1 VRIVVTGAGGGLGRA
16 VLDVTPAHHDLVP
29 LTHADLDI
37 GDHEA
42 VMRTVPLLHP
52 DAIVNCAAF
61 TRVDANETD
70 PGRAFRDNAQG
81 PHSLALAARAC
92 DAALLHVSTDYVFDG
107 EKGAPYDETDEPR
120 PISVYGRAKLA
131 GERMVRDTLPDHFVV
146 RTGYVFGG
154 GTDYLS
160 GQVERLRRGDPAS
173 GLEDRTGSPTSVV
186 HLAERLIPLLL
197 TRRFGTYHLA
207 GPETTSWYRV
217 LLRCKE
223 LGDLPGEVTAQRAAD
238 LGLAAPRPRASGLTS
253 VFLANLSVPA
263 FPALDDGLAPLVGV
277 VGR

>member
-1 VRIVVTGAGGGLGRA
+1 MTGAGGGLGRA
-16 VLDVTPAHHDLVP
+16 FLAAVPAHHDLVP
-29 LTHADLDI
+29 LARADLDI
-37 GDHEA
+37 GDHDA

-61 TRVDANETD
+61 THVDENEAD
-70 PGRAFRDNAQG
+70 PERAFRDNAQG

-92 DAALLHVSTDYVFDG
+92 DAAVLHVSTDYVFDG

-131 GERMVRDTLPDHFVV
+131 GERLVRDTLAEHFVV

-154 GTDYLS
+154 GSDHLS
-160 GQVERLRRGDPAS
+160 GQLERLRRGDVAS
-173 GLEDRTGSPTSVV
+173 GLDDRTGSPTSVV

-223 LGDLPGEVTAQRAAD
+223 LGDLPGEVMAQHADD

-253 VFLANLSVPA
+253 VFLPNLPVPA
-263 FPALDDGLAPLVGV
+263 FPPLDEALASLVGV
-277 VGR
+277 GGR